1 MVSVDNCWHKDRR
14 DSDGVWFQLT
24 TVGTKTG
31 GTVTVYV
38 VSCQLEHKDRRDS
51 DGVWFQLTTVGTK
64 TGGTVMVYGF
74 S

>member
-14 DSDGVWFQLT
+14 DSDGVWCQLT

-31 GTVTVYV
+31 GTVMVYV

-51 DGVWFQLTTVGTK
+51 DGVCCQLS
-64 TGGTVMVYGF
+64 TGAQREEGQ
-74 S
+74 